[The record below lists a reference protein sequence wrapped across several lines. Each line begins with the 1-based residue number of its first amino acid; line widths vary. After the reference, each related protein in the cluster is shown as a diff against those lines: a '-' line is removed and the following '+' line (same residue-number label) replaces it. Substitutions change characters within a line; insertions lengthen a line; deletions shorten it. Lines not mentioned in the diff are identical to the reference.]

1 MDPLYRYF
9 IYPIEARTGYNP
21 VNTLTYGLL
30 LILGLYVLRKKIG
43 DRISEPLVL
52 SYVPFVVFS
61 GVLRTYE
68 DFGLLARTYLTVS
81 PGFYLL
87 MVSLGLAEF
96 LFLKEAE
103 KIRKSNFLLLA
114 LSLLPLIPRLHPG
127 FLLILFPLAP
137 LFLKT
142 KLLRPVELVFL
153 LGVALDVSATVIG
166 VSLCGFYEQHF
177 IPRALMAF
185 HPLLFPLIKIP
196 LAAVVVGIL
205 RKEKDEGWRNLLYLA
220 LISVT
225 LGPGTRDMVVVSG
238 AC

>member
-30 LILGLYVLRKKIG
+30 LILGLYILRKKIG
-43 DRISEPLVL
+43 NRIDELLVL

-68 DFGLLARTYLTVS
+68 DFGLVARTYLTVS

-87 MVSLGLAEF
+87 MVFLGIAEF
-96 LFLKEAE
+96 LVLKEAE
-103 KIRKSNFLLLA
+103 RIRKVNLLLLA

-127 FLLILFPLAP
+127 FLIILVPLIP

-142 KLLRPVELVFL
+142 RTLRPVELAFL
-153 LGVALDVSATVIG
+153 LGVALDMTATVIG
-166 VSLCGFYEQHF
+166 VSFCGFYEQHF
-177 IPRALMAF
+177 IPRALMTV
-185 HPLLFPLIKIP
+185 HPLLFPLIKLP
-196 LAAVVVGIL
+196 LAVAIVGIL
-205 RKEKDEGWRNLLYLA
+205 RREKDPGWRNLLYLA

-225 LGPGTRDMVVVSG
+225 LGPGTRDTVVVSG
-238 AC
+238 TC